1 MLQFLK
7 YVFATIVGIFL
18 FTILSFFLLI
28 GIGAAMSSSDTKTT
42 VASNSVLK
50 LDLNQVIRE
59 NAAEED
65 PFTKILSGGNSPGQI
80 SLPQIKEV
88 LANAKID
95 PNIKGI
101 YLKAEY
107 PMGGLATL
115 KEIREYLLD
124 FKKSKKF
131 IYSYGETMTEGAIYL
146 SSVADKSYLTPN
158 GGLDFNGL
166 SAEYPFMKGLFD
178 KIGVKPEIFR
188 VGEYKSA
195 VEPFFMTK
203 MSEANREQTQSFIS
217 DMANDFYGE
226 IAQSRQIPMAD
237 LNNILNNA
245 LIQEPADAVK
255 YKLITN
261 IGYWDEFESALHK
274 VLDQKDDK
282 KAERRPIEYIS
293 LNKYLKADKLVKEG
307 DNSNRIA
314 VIVGEGDIVSGE
326 GSGENIGSEKIVK
339 ELQKARKDS
348 KIKAIVLRINSGGG
362 SALASD
368 VMWREVELTKKVK
381 PVIASMGDYA
391 ASGGYF
397 MAMACDTIVAQP
409 TTLTGS
415 IGIFGVIFNVEKLMS
430 EKLGVT
436 FDGVVSHKYA
446 NSPSATR
453 TMNDAEKNMIQN
465 GVNKG
470 YENFTS
476 KAAKGRHMSIE
487 KLKSLAG
494 GRVWTGTQAKANG
507 LVDILGGID
516 AAIAVAAKKA
526 KLKEG
531 DYRVKYLPIKKSSF
545 ETIIEK
551 FSNDQEEAKLK
562 AYLGDFAPYA
572 KQLKNLQNLDK
583 IQARMPFDVVI
594 K

>member
-7 YVFATIVGIFL
+7 YVSATIVGIFL
-18 FTILSFFLLI
+18 FSILSFFILI
-28 GIGAAMSSSDTKTT
+28 GIGTAMSSSDTKTR
-42 VASNSVLK
+42 VSSNSVLK

-59 NAAEED
+59 NAADED
-65 PFTKILSGGNSPGQI
+65 PFTEILSGGNSPGQI
-80 SLPQIKEV
+80 SLPQIKEA

-115 KEIREYLLD
+115 KEVREYLLD

-146 SSVADKSYLTPN
+146 CSVADKSYITPN

-166 SAEYPFMKGLFD
+166 SAEYPFMKGLFQ
-178 KIGVKPEIFR
+178 KIGVKPEIFK
-188 VGEYKSA
+188 VGDYKSA
-195 VEPFFMTK
+195 VEPLILDK
-203 MSEANREQTQSFIS
+203 MSDYSREQTQSFIT
-217 DMANDFYGE
+217 DMANNFYGE
-226 IAQSRQIPMAD
+226 IAQARQISMAD
-237 LNNILNNA
+237 LNNILENA

-274 VLDQKDDK
+274 TLGVKDDK
-282 KAERRPIEYIS
+282 KIEYIG

-314 VIVGEGDIVSGE
+314 VIVGEGDIVSGD
-326 GSGENIGSEKIVK
+326 GNGDNIGSEKIVK

-415 IGIFGVIFNVEKLMS
+415 IGIFGVIFNVEKLMN

-494 GRVWTGTQAKANG
+494 GRVWTGSQGKANG

-516 AAIAVAAKKA
+516 VAIAVAAKKA

-531 DYRVKYLPIKKSSF
+531 DYRVKYFPIKKSSF
-545 ETIIEK
+545 ETIVEK
-551 FSNDQEEAKLK
+551 FGNDQEEAKIK

-583 IQARMPFDVVI
+583 IQARMPFDVLI

>member
-7 YVFATIVGIFL
+7 YVSATIVGIFL
-18 FTILSFFLLI
+18 FSILSFFILI
-28 GIGAAMSSSDTKTT
+28 GIGTAMSSSDTKTR
-42 VASNSVLK
+42 VSANSVLK

-59 NAAEED
+59 NAADED
-65 PFTKILSGGNSPGQI
+65 PFTEILSGGNSPGQI
-80 SLPQIKEV
+80 SLPQIKEA

-115 KEIREYLLD
+115 KEVREYLLD

-146 SSVADKSYLTPN
+146 CSVADKSYITPN

-166 SAEYPFMKGLFD
+166 SAEYPFMKGLFQ
-178 KIGVKPEIFR
+178 KIGVKPEIFK
-188 VGEYKSA
+188 VGDYKSA
-195 VEPFFMTK
+195 VEPLILDK
-203 MSEANREQTQSFIS
+203 MSDYSREQTQSFIT
-217 DMANDFYGE
+217 DMANNFYGE
-226 IAQSRQIPMAD
+226 IAQARQISMAD
-237 LNNILNNA
+237 LNNILENA

-274 VLDQKDDK
+274 TLGLKDDK
-282 KAERRPIEYIS
+282 KIEYIG

-314 VIVGEGDIVSGE
+314 VIVGEGDIVSGD
-326 GSGENIGSEKIVK
+326 GNGDNIGSEKIVK

-415 IGIFGVIFNVEKLMS
+415 IGIFGVIFNVEKLMN

-494 GRVWTGTQAKANG
+494 GRVWTGSQGKANG

-516 AAIAVAAKKA
+516 VAIAVAAKKA

-531 DYRVKYLPIKKSSF
+531 DYRVKYFPIKKSSF
-545 ETIIEK
+545 ETIVEK
-551 FSNDQEEAKLK
+551 FGNDQEEAKIK

-583 IQARMPFDVVI
+583 IQARMPFDVLI

>member
-18 FTILSFFLLI
+18 FTILSFFILI
-28 GIGAAMSSSDTKTT
+28 GIGAAMSSSDSKTN
-42 VASNSVLK
+42 VSSNSVLK

-59 NAAEED
+59 NAAEDD
-65 PFTKILSGGNSPGQI
+65 PFTEILSGGNSPGQI
-80 SLPQIKEV
+80 SLPQIKEA
-88 LANAKID
+88 LENAKID

-101 YLKAEY
+101 YLKAEN
-107 PMGGLATL
+107 PMAGIATL
-115 KEIREYLLD
+115 KEVRTYLLD

-131 IYSYGETMTEGAIYL
+131 IYSYGETMTEGSIYL
-146 SSVADKSYLTPN
+146 CSVADKSYLTPA

-166 SAEYPFMKGLFD
+166 SANYSFMKGLFE

-188 VGEYKSA
+188 VGDYKSA
-195 VEPFFMTK
+195 VEPFFLTK
-203 MSEANREQTQSFIS
+203 MSDANRLQTQSFIS
-217 DMANDFYGE
+217 DMANNFYGD
-226 IAQSRQIPMAD
+226 IAASRKIPMEE

-245 LIQEPADAVK
+245 LIQEPNDAVK

-261 IGYWDEFESALHK
+261 TGYWDEFETALRHALGYK
-274 VLDQKDDK
+274 EDK
-282 KAERRPIEYIS
+282 KIEYIS
-293 LNKYLKADKLVKEG
+293 INKYLKADKLVKEG
-307 DNSNRIA
+307 DNANRIA
-314 VIVGEGDIVSGE
+314 VIVGEGDIISGE
-326 GSGENIGSEKIVK
+326 GQDGSIGSETIVK

-391 ASGGYF
+391 ASGGYY

-415 IGIFGVIFNVEKLMS
+415 IGIFGVMFNVEKLMN

-436 FDGVVSHKYA
+436 FDGVNSHKYA
-446 NSPSATR
+446 NFPSATR
-453 TMNDAEKNMIQN
+453 TMTDAEKNMIQN

-470 YENFTS
+470 YENFTA
-476 KAAKGRHMSIE
+476 KAAKGRHMSVE
-487 KLKSLAG
+487 KLKSLAS
-494 GRVWTGTQAKANG
+494 GRVWTGSQAKQNG
-507 LVDILGGID
+507 LVDVLGGVDEAIKI
-516 AAIAVAAKKA
+516 AAQKA

-531 DYRVKYLPIKKSSF
+531 GYRVKYLPIKKSSV
-545 ETIIEK
+545 ETILEK
-551 FSNDQEEAKLK
+551 LGNDKEDAKLK

-572 KQLKNLQNLDK
+572 KQLKNLQGLDK
-583 IQARMPFDVVI
+583 IQARMPFELEI

>member
-7 YVFATIVGIFL
+7 YVSATIVGIFL
-18 FTILSFFLLI
+18 FSILSFFILI
-28 GIGAAMSSSDTKTT
+28 GIGTAMSSSDTKTR
-42 VASNSVLK
+42 VSSNSVLK

-59 NAAEED
+59 NAADED
-65 PFTKILSGGNSPGQI
+65 PFTEILSGGNSPGQI
-80 SLPQIKEV
+80 SLPQIKEA

-115 KEIREYLLD
+115 KEVREYLLD

-146 SSVADKSYLTPN
+146 CSVADKSYITPN

-166 SAEYPFMKGLFD
+166 SAEYPFMKGLFQ
-178 KIGVKPEIFR
+178 KIGVKPEIFK
-188 VGEYKSA
+188 VGDYKSA
-195 VEPFFMTK
+195 VEPLILDK
-203 MSEANREQTQSFIS
+203 MSDYSREQTQSFIT
-217 DMANDFYGE
+217 DMANNFYGE
-226 IAQSRQIPMAD
+226 IAQARQISMAD
-237 LNNILNNA
+237 LNNILENA

-274 VLDQKDDK
+274 TLGLKDDK
-282 KAERRPIEYIS
+282 KIEYIG

-314 VIVGEGDIVSGE
+314 VIVGEGDIVSGD
-326 GSGENIGSEKIVK
+326 GNGDNIGSEKIVK

-415 IGIFGVIFNVEKLMS
+415 IGIFGVIFNVEKLMN

-494 GRVWTGTQAKANG
+494 GRVWTGSQGKANG

-516 AAIAVAAKKA
+516 VAIAVAAKKA

-531 DYRVKYLPIKKSSF
+531 DYRVKYFPIKKSSF
-545 ETIIEK
+545 ETIVEK
-551 FSNDQEEAKLK
+551 FGNDQEEVKLK

-583 IQARMPFDVVI
+583 IQARMPFDVLI

>member
-18 FTILSFFLLI
+18 FSVLSFFILV
-28 GIGAAMSSSDTKTT
+28 GIGTAMSSTDTETT
-42 VASNSVLK
+42 VSSNSVLK

-59 NAAEED
+59 NAADED
-65 PFTKILSGGNSPGQI
+65 PITEILSGGNSPGQI
-80 SLPQIKEV
+80 SLPQIKEA

-115 KEIREYLLD
+115 KEVKGYLLD

-131 IYSYGETMTEGAIYL
+131 VYSYGETMTEGAIYL
-146 SSVADKSYLTPN
+146 CSVADKSYLTPQ

-166 SAEYPFMKGLFD
+166 SAEYPFMKGLFE

-195 VEPFFMTK
+195 VEPFFLTK
-203 MSEANREQTQSFIS
+203 MSEANREQTQSFIT
-217 DMANDFYGE
+217 DMANNFYGE
-226 IAQSRQIPMAD
+226 IAQARQIPMAD

-261 IGYWDEFESALHK
+261 VGYWDEFEKAINKALGN
-274 VLDQKDDK
+274 KDDK
-282 KAERRPIEYIS
+282 KIEYIG
-293 LNKYLKADKLVKEG
+293 LNKYLKAAKLVKEG
-307 DNSNRIA
+307 SNSNRIA

-326 GSGENIGSEKIVK
+326 GDGENIGSEKIVK
-339 ELQKARKDS
+339 ELQKARKDP

-391 ASGGYF
+391 ASGGYY

-415 IGIFGVIFNVEKLMS
+415 IGIFGVIFNVEKLMND
-430 EKLGVT
+430 KLGVT
-436 FDGVVSHKYA
+436 FDGVVSHKFA
-446 NSPSATR
+446 DSPSATR

-465 GVNKG
+465 SVNKG
-470 YENFTS
+470 YENFTA

-487 KLKSLAG
+487 KLKSIAS
-494 GRVWTGTQAKANG
+494 GRVWTGTQGKANG

-516 AAIAVAAKKA
+516 TAIEVAAKKA

-545 ETIIEK
+545 ETIMQK
-551 FSNDQEEAKLK
+551 FGSDQEEAKLK

-583 IQARMPFDVVI
+583 VQARMPFDVVI

>member
-18 FTILSFFLLI
+18 FTVLSFILLI
-28 GIGAAMSSSDTKTT
+28 GIGSMMSSTDTKTQ
-42 VASNSVLK
+42 VESNSVLK

-65 PFTKILSGGNSPGQI
+65 PFTEILSGGNSPGQV
-80 SLPQIKEV
+80 SLPQIKEA

-101 YLKAEY
+101 YLKAEN
-107 PMGGLATL
+107 PMGGMATL
-115 KEIREYLLD
+115 KEVREYLLD

-131 IYSYGETMTEGAIYL
+131 IYSYGETMTEGSIYL
-146 SSVADKSYLTPN
+146 CSVADKSYLTPA

-166 SAEYPFMKGLFD
+166 SANYSFMKGLFE

-188 VGEYKSA
+188 VGDYKSA
-195 VEPFFMTK
+195 VEPFFLTK
-203 MSEANREQTQSFIS
+203 MSDANREQTQSFIS
-217 DMANDFYGE
+217 DMANNFYGD
-226 IAQSRQIPMAD
+226 IAASRKISMEE

-245 LIQEPADAVK
+245 LIQEPTDAVK

-261 IGYWDEFESALHK
+261 TGYWDEFETALRHELGFSA
-274 VLDQKDDK
+274 DK
-282 KAERRPIEYIS
+282 KIEYIG
-293 LNKYLKADKLVKEG
+293 LNKYLKADKLVEEG
-307 DNSNRIA
+307 SNSNRIA
-314 VIVGEGDIVSGE
+314 VIVGEGDILSGE
-326 GSGENIGSEKIVK
+326 SQDGTIGSETIVK

-391 ASGGYF
+391 ASGGYY
-397 MAMACDTIVAQP
+397 MAMGCDTIVAQP

-415 IGIFGVIFNVEKLMS
+415 IGIFGVLFNVEKLMN

-436 FDGVVSHKYA
+436 FDGVNSHKYA
-446 NSPSATR
+446 NFPSATR
-453 TMNDAEKNMIQN
+453 TMTDAEKNMIQN
-465 GVNKG
+465 SVNKG
-470 YENFTS
+470 YESFTA
-476 KAAKGRHMSIE
+476 KAAKGRHMSVE
-487 KLKSLAG
+487 KLKTLAS
-494 GRVWTGTQAKANG
+494 GRVWTGSQAKANG
-507 LVDILGGID
+507 LVDVLGGID
-516 AAIAVAAKKA
+516 DAIRIAAKKA
-526 KLKEG
+526 KLKDG
-531 DYRVKYLPIKKSSF
+531 DYRVKYLPIQKSSF
-545 ETIIEK
+545 ESIVEK
-551 FSNDQEEAKLK
+551 FGNDQEDAKLK

-572 KQLKNLQNLDK
+572 KQLKNLQNMDK
-583 IQARMPFDVVI
+583 VQARMPFELEI

>member
-28 GIGAAMSSSDTKTT
+28 GIGAVMSSADTKTY

-50 LDLNQVIRE
+50 LDLNQIIRE
-59 NAAEED
+59 NATEED
-65 PFTKILSGGNSPGQI
+65 PFTEILSGGNSPGQI
-80 SLPQIKEV
+80 SLPQIKEA

-101 YLKAEY
+101 YLKAEF
-107 PMGGLATL
+107 PMGGMATL
-115 KEIREYLLD
+115 KEVREYLLD

-131 IYSYGETMTEGAIYL
+131 IYSYGETMTEGGIYL
-146 SSVADKSYLTPN
+146 CSVADKSYLTPQ

-178 KIGVKPEIFR
+178 KVGIKPEIFR
-188 VGEYKSA
+188 VGQYKSA
-195 VEPFFMTK
+195 VEPLFLNK
-203 MSEANREQTQSFIS
+203 MSDSNREQTQSFIN
-217 DMANDFYGE
+217 DIANNFYGE
-226 IAQSRQIPMAD
+226 IAQARQIPVAD

-261 IGYWDEFESALHK
+261 VGYWDEFEKTLQQALGTK
-274 VLDQKDDK
+274 EDK
-282 KAERRPIEYIS
+282 KISYIG

-307 DNSNRIA
+307 SSANRIA

-326 GSGENIGSEKIVK
+326 GNNENIGSEKIVK

-362 SALASD
+362 SAMASD

-391 ASGGYF
+391 ASGGYY

-415 IGIFGVIFNVEKLMS
+415 IGIFGVIFNDEKLMT

-436 FDGVVSHKYA
+436 FDGVVSHKFA

-465 GVNKG
+465 SVNKG
-470 YENFTS
+470 YENFTA

-487 KLKSLAG
+487 KLKSIAS
-494 GRVWTGTQAKANG
+494 GRVWTGTQGKANG
-507 LVDILGGID
+507 LVDVLGGID
-516 AAIAVAAKKA
+516 VAINIAAQKA

-545 ETIIEK
+545 EIIIEK
-551 FSNDQEEAKLK
+551 FGKDQEEAKLK

-572 KQLKNLQNLDK
+572 KQLKNLQNIDK
-583 IQARMPFDVVI
+583 IQARMAFDVVI

>member
-42 VASNSVLK
+42 VASNSILK
-50 LDLNQVIRE
+50 LDLNQVISE

-65 PFTKILSGGNSPGQI
+65 PFTEILSGGNSPGQI
-80 SLPQIKEV
+80 SLPQIKEA

-107 PMGGLATL
+107 PMGGMATL
-115 KEIREYLLD
+115 KEVREYLLD

-146 SSVADKSYLTPN
+146 ASVADKSYLTPQ

-166 SAEYPFMKGLFD
+166 SAEYPFMKGLFE

-188 VGEYKSA
+188 VGDYKSA
-195 VEPFFMTK
+195 VEPFFLTK
-203 MSEANREQTQSFIS
+203 MSEANREQTQSFIT
-217 DMANDFYGE
+217 DIANNFYGE
-226 IAQSRQIPMAD
+226 IAQARQIPIAD

-261 IGYWDEFESALHK
+261 VGYWDEFDTALHK
-274 VLDQKDDK
+274 AMDLKDDK
-282 KAERRPIEYIS
+282 KIEYVGI
-293 LNKYLKADKLVKEG
+293 NKYLKADKVLKEG
-307 DNSNRIA
+307 NNSNRIA

-326 GSGENIGSEKIVK
+326 GNGENIGSDKIVK

-397 MAMACDTIVAQP
+397 MAMGCDTIVAQP

-415 IGIFGVIFNVEKLMS
+415 IGIFGIIFNAEKLMN
-430 EKLGVT
+430 EKLGIT

-446 NSPSATR
+446 DSPSATR

-487 KLKSLAG
+487 KLKSLAS

-516 AAIAVAAKKA
+516 VAIEVAAKKA
-526 KLKEG
+526 KLKAG

-545 ETIIEK
+545 ETIMEK
-551 FSNDQEEAKLK
+551 FGNDQEDAKLK

>member
-18 FTILSFFLLI
+18 FTILSFFVLI
-28 GIGAAMSSSDTKTT
+28 GIGSLMSSSETKTE

-65 PFTKILSGGNSPGQI
+65 PFTEILSGGNSPGQV
-80 SLPQIKEV
+80 SLPQIKEA

-101 YLKAEY
+101 YLKAEN
-107 PMGGLATL
+107 PMAGMATL
-115 KEIREYLLD
+115 KEVREYLLD

-131 IYSYGETMTEGAIYL
+131 IYSYGETMTEGSIYL
-146 SSVADKSYLTPN
+146 CSVADKSYLTPA

-166 SAEYPFMKGLFD
+166 SANYSFMKGLFE

-188 VGEYKSA
+188 VGDYKSA
-195 VEPFFMTK
+195 VEPFFLTK
-203 MSEANREQTQSFIS
+203 MSDANREQTQSFIS
-217 DMANDFYGE
+217 DMANNFYGD
-226 IAQSRQIPMAD
+226 IAASRKIPMEE

-245 LIQEPADAVK
+245 LIQEPTDAVK

-261 IGYWDEFESALHK
+261 TGYWDEFETALRHELGFSA
-274 VLDQKDDK
+274 DK
-282 KAERRPIEYIS
+282 KIEYIG
-293 LNKYLKADKLVKEG
+293 LNKYLKADKLVEEG
-307 DNSNRIA
+307 SNSNRIA
-314 VIVGEGDIVSGE
+314 VIVGEGDILSGE
-326 GSGENIGSEKIVK
+326 SQDGTIGSETIVK

-391 ASGGYF
+391 ASGGYY
-397 MAMACDTIVAQP
+397 MAMGCDTIVAQP

-415 IGIFGVIFNVEKLMS
+415 IGIFGVLFNVEKLMN

-436 FDGVVSHKYA
+436 FDGVNSHKYA
-446 NSPSATR
+446 NFPSATR
-453 TMNDAEKNMIQN
+453 TMTDAEKNMIQN
-465 GVNKG
+465 SVNKG
-470 YENFTS
+470 YESFTA
-476 KAAKGRHMSIE
+476 KAAKGRHMSVE
-487 KLKSLAG
+487 KLKTLAS
-494 GRVWTGTQAKANG
+494 GRVWTGSQAKANG
-507 LVDILGGID
+507 LVDVLGGID
-516 AAIAVAAKKA
+516 DAIRIAAKKA
-526 KLKEG
+526 KLKDG
-531 DYRVKYLPIKKSSF
+531 DYRVKYLPIQKSSF
-545 ETIIEK
+545 ESIVEK
-551 FSNDQEEAKLK
+551 FGNDQEDAKLK

-572 KQLKNLQNLDK
+572 KQLKNLQSMDK
-583 IQARMPFDVVI
+583 VQARMPFELEI

>member
-18 FTILSFFLLI
+18 FTVLSFFLLL
-28 GIGAAMSSSDTKTT
+28 GIGSLMSSSDTKTE
-42 VASNSVLK
+42 VAANSVLK

-59 NAAEED
+59 NAPEED
-65 PFTKILSGGNSPGQI
+65 PLNDILSGGNSPGQV
-80 SLPQIKEV
+80 SLPQIKEA

-101 YLKAEY
+101 YLKAEN
-107 PMGGLATL
+107 PMAGFATL
-115 KEIREYLLD
+115 KEVREYLLD
-124 FKKSKKF
+124 FKKSNKF
-131 IYSYGETMTEGAIYL
+131 IYSYAETMTEGGIYL
-146 SSVADKSYLTPN
+146 ASVADKSYITPA
-158 GGLDFNGL
+158 GGVDFNGL
-166 SAEYPFMKGLFD
+166 SANYTFMKGLFE

-195 VEPFFMTK
+195 VEPFFLTK
-203 MSEANREQTQSFIS
+203 MSDANREQTQSFIS
-217 DMANDFYGE
+217 DIANNFYGD
-226 IAQSRQIPMAD
+226 IASARK
-237 LNNILNNA
+237 LSLEEVNTILNKA
-245 LIQEPADAVK
+245 LIQEPSDAVK
-255 YKLITN
+255 YKILTN
-261 IGYWDEFESALHK
+261 TGYWDEFETALRHELGSEK
-274 VLDQKDDK
+274 DK
-282 KAERRPIEYIS
+282 KIEYIT

-307 DNSNRIA
+307 SNSNRIA
-314 VIVGEGDIVSGE
+314 VIVGEGDILSGE
-326 GSGENIGSEKIVK
+326 SQDGTIGSETIVK

-391 ASGGYF
+391 ASGGYY
-397 MAMACDTIVAQP
+397 MAMGCDTIVAQP

-415 IGIFGVIFNVEKLMS
+415 IGIFGVMFNVEKLMN

-436 FDGVVSHKYA
+436 FDGVKSHEYA
-446 NSPSATR
+446 NFPSATR
-453 TMNDAEKNMIQN
+453 TMTDAEKNMIQN

-470 YENFTS
+470 YESFTS
-476 KAAKGRHMSIE
+476 KAAKGRHMSVE
-487 KLKSLAG
+487 KLKSLAS
-494 GRVWTGTQAKANG
+494 GRVWTGSQGKANG

-516 AAIAVAAKKA
+516 VAIKVAAQKA

-531 DYRVKYLPIKKSSF
+531 DYRVKYLPIQKSSI
-545 ETIIEK
+545 ETLIEK
-551 FSNDQEEAKLK
+551 FGNDQEDAKLK

-572 KQLKNLQNLDK
+572 KQLKNLQSMDK
-583 IQARMPFDVVI
+583 IQARMPFELEI

>member
-18 FTILSFFLLI
+18 FTILSFIILI
-28 GIGAAMSSSDTKTT
+28 GIGSLMSSSDTKTQ
-42 VASNSVLK
+42 VESNSVLK

-65 PFTKILSGGNSPGQI
+65 PFTEILSGGNSPGQV
-80 SLPQIKEV
+80 SLPQIKEA

-101 YLKAEY
+101 YLKAEN
-107 PMGGLATL
+107 PMAGMATL
-115 KEIREYLLD
+115 KEVREYLLD

-131 IYSYGETMTEGAIYL
+131 IYSYGETMTEGSIYL
-146 SSVADKSYLTPN
+146 CSVADKSYLNPA

-166 SAEYPFMKGLFD
+166 SANYSFMKGLFE

-188 VGEYKSA
+188 VGDYKSA
-195 VEPFFMTK
+195 VEPFFLTK
-203 MSEANREQTQSFIS
+203 MSDANREQTQSFIS
-217 DMANDFYGE
+217 DIANNFYGD
-226 IAQSRQIPMAD
+226 IAASRKIPMEE

-245 LIQEPADAVK
+245 LIQEPTDAVK
-255 YKLITN
+255 YKIITN
-261 IGYWDEFESALHK
+261 TGYWDEFETALRHELGYK
-274 VLDQKDDK
+274 EDK
-282 KAERRPIEYIS
+282 KIEYIG

-314 VIVGEGDIVSGE
+314 VIVGEGDILSGE
-326 GSGENIGSEKIVK
+326 SQDGTIGSETIVK

-391 ASGGYF
+391 ASGGYY

-415 IGIFGVIFNVEKLMS
+415 IGIFGVLFNVEKLMN

-436 FDGVVSHKYA
+436 FDGVNSHKYA
-446 NSPSATR
+446 NFPSATR
-453 TMNDAEKNMIQN
+453 TMTDAEKNMIQN

-470 YENFTS
+470 YESFTS
-476 KAAKGRHMSIE
+476 KAAKGRHMSVE
-487 KLKSLAG
+487 KLKTLAS
-494 GRVWTGTQAKANG
+494 GRVWTGSQAKANG
-507 LVDILGGID
+507 LVDVIGGVDD
-516 AAIAVAAKKA
+516 AIRIAAKKA
-526 KLKEG
+526 KLKDG
-531 DYRVKYLPIKKSSF
+531 DYRVKYLPIQKSSF
-545 ETIIEK
+545 DSIIEK
-551 FSNDQEEAKLK
+551 LGNDQEDAKLK

-572 KQLKNLQNLDK
+572 KQLKNLQSMDK
-583 IQARMPFDVVI
+583 IQARMPFELEI

>member
-1 MLQFLK
+1 
-7 YVFATIVGIFL
+7 
-18 FTILSFFLLI
+18 
-28 GIGAAMSSSDTKTT
+28 
-42 VASNSVLK
+42 
-50 LDLNQVIRE
+50 
-59 NAAEED
+59 
-65 PFTKILSGGNSPGQI
+65 
-80 SLPQIKEV
+80 
-88 LANAKID
+88 
-95 PNIKGI
+95 
-101 YLKAEY
+101 
-107 PMGGLATL
+107 
-115 KEIREYLLD
+115 
-124 FKKSKKF
+124 
-131 IYSYGETMTEGAIYL
+131 
-146 SSVADKSYLTPN
+146 
-158 GGLDFNGL
+158 
-166 SAEYPFMKGLFD
+166 
-178 KIGVKPEIFR
+178 
-188 VGEYKSA
+188 
-195 VEPFFMTK
+195 
-203 MSEANREQTQSFIS
+203 
-217 DMANDFYGE
+217 
-226 IAQSRQIPMAD
+226 MAD
-237 LNNILNNA
+237 MDNILNNA

-261 IGYWDEFESALHK
+261 VGYWDEFDTALHK
-274 VLDQKDDK
+274 AVDLKDDK
-282 KAERRPIEYIS
+282 KIEYVG
-293 LNKYLKADKLVKEG
+293 LNKYLKADKVVKEG
-307 DNSNRIA
+307 SNSNRIA

-326 GSGENIGSEKIVK
+326 GNGENIGSEKIVK

-397 MAMACDTIVAQP
+397 MAMGCDTIVAQP

-415 IGIFGVIFNVEKLMS
+415 IGIFGVIFNAEKLMN

-465 GVNKG
+465 SVNKG

-476 KAAKGRHMSIE
+476 KAAQGRHMSIE

-516 AAIAVAAKKA
+516 DAIAVAAKKA

-545 ETIIEK
+545 ETIMEK
-551 FSNDQEEAKLK
+551 FGNDQEEAKLK

>member
-7 YVFATIVGIFL
+7 YVSATIVGIFL
-18 FTILSFFLLI
+18 FSILSFFILI
-28 GIGAAMSSSDTKTT
+28 GIGTAMSSSDTKTR
-42 VASNSVLK
+42 VSSNSVLK

-59 NAAEED
+59 NAADED
-65 PFTKILSGGNSPGQI
+65 PFTEILSGGNSPGQI
-80 SLPQIKEV
+80 SLPQIKEA

-115 KEIREYLLD
+115 KEVREYLLD

-146 SSVADKSYLTPN
+146 CSVADKSYITPN

-166 SAEYPFMKGLFD
+166 SAEYPFMKGLFQ
-178 KIGVKPEIFR
+178 KIGVKPEIFK
-188 VGEYKSA
+188 VGDYKSA
-195 VEPFFMTK
+195 VEPLILDK
-203 MSEANREQTQSFIS
+203 MSDYSREQTQSFIT
-217 DMANDFYGE
+217 DMANNFYGE
-226 IAQSRQIPMAD
+226 IAQARQISMAD
-237 LNNILNNA
+237 LNNILENA

-274 VLDQKDDK
+274 TLGLKDDK
-282 KAERRPIEYIS
+282 KIEYIG

-314 VIVGEGDIVSGE
+314 VIVGEGDIVSGD
-326 GSGENIGSEKIVK
+326 GNGDNIGSEKIVK

-415 IGIFGVIFNVEKLMS
+415 IGIFGVIFNVEKLMN

-494 GRVWTGTQAKANG
+494 GRVWTGSQGKANG

-516 AAIAVAAKKA
+516 VAIAVAAKKA

-531 DYRVKYLPIKKSSF
+531 DYRVKYFPIKKSSF
-545 ETIIEK
+545 ETIVEK
-551 FSNDQEEAKLK
+551 FGNDQEEAKIK

-583 IQARMPFDVVI
+583 IQARMPFDVLI

>member
-18 FTILSFFLLI
+18 FTILSFFILI
-28 GIGAAMSSSDTKTT
+28 GIGSLMSSSDTKTT

-59 NAAEED
+59 NAPEED
-65 PFTKILSGGNSPGQI
+65 PFTELLSGGNSPGQI
-80 SLPQIKEV
+80 SLTQIKEA

-101 YLKAEY
+101 YLKAEN
-107 PMGGLATL
+107 PMAGIATL
-115 KEIREYLLD
+115 KEVREYLLD

-131 IYSYGETMTEGAIYL
+131 IYSYGETMTEGSIYL
-146 SSVADKSYLTPN
+146 CSVADKSYLTPS

-166 SAEYPFMKGLFD
+166 SANYSFMKGLFD

-188 VGEYKSA
+188 VGDYKSA
-195 VEPFFMTK
+195 VEPFFLTK
-203 MSEANREQTQSFIS
+203 MSDANRLQTQSFIS
-217 DMANDFYGE
+217 DMANHFYGD
-226 IAQSRQIPMAD
+226 IAASRKIPMAE

-245 LIQEPADAVK
+245 LIQEPNDAVK
-255 YKLITN
+255 YNLITN
-261 IGYWDEFESALHK
+261 TGYWDEFETALRHA
-274 VLDQKDDK
+274 LGFNADK
-282 KAERRPIEYIS
+282 KIEYIG

-307 DNSNRIA
+307 ESSQRIA
-314 VIVGEGDIVSGE
+314 VIVGEGDIISGE
-326 GSGENIGSEKIVK
+326 GQDGSIGSETIVK

-381 PVIASMGDYA
+381 PIIASMGDYA
-391 ASGGYF
+391 ASGGYY

-415 IGIFGVIFNVEKLMS
+415 IGIFGVMFNVEKLMN

-436 FDGVVSHKYA
+436 FDGVNSHKYA
-446 NSPSATR
+446 NFPSATR
-453 TMNDAEKNMIQN
+453 TMTDAEKNMIQN

-470 YENFTS
+470 YENFTT
-476 KAAKGRHMSIE
+476 KAAKGRHMSVE
-487 KLKSLAG
+487 KLKSLAS
-494 GRVWTGTQAKANG
+494 GRVWTGSQAKENG
-507 LVDILGGID
+507 LVDVLGSID
-516 AAIAVAAKKA
+516 DAIKIAAQKA

-531 DYRVKYLPIKKSSF
+531 TYRVKYLPIKKSSF

-551 FSNDQEEAKLK
+551 FGNDKEDAQLK

-583 IQARMPFDVVI
+583 IQARMPFELEI

>member
-18 FTILSFFLLI
+18 FTILSFLILI

-42 VASNSVLK
+42 VESGSVLK

-59 NAAEED
+59 NTAEND
-65 PFTKILSGGNSPGQI
+65 PFTEILSGGNSPGQI
-80 SLPQIKEV
+80 SLPQIKEA
-88 LANAKID
+88 LENAKID

-101 YLKAEY
+101 YLKAEN
-107 PMGGLATL
+107 PMAGIATL
-115 KEIREYLLD
+115 KEVRTYLLD
-124 FKKSKKF
+124 FKQSKKF
-131 IYSYGETMTEGAIYL
+131 IYSYAETMTEGGVYL
-146 SSVADKSYLTPN
+146 CAVADKSYLMPA
-158 GGLDFNGL
+158 GGMDFNGL
-166 SAEYPFMKGLFD
+166 SANYSFMKGLFE

-188 VGEYKSA
+188 VGDYKSA
-195 VEPFFMTK
+195 VEPFFLTK
-203 MSEANREQTQSFIS
+203 MSDANRLQTQSFITG
-217 DMANDFYGE
+217 MADSFYGD
-226 IAQSRQIPMAD
+226 IAESRKIPIAE
-237 LNNILNNA
+237 LNNILNEA

-261 IGYWDEFESALHK
+261 TGYWDEFETALRHA
-274 VLDQKDDK
+274 LGSKDDK
-282 KAERRPIEYIS
+282 KIAYVS
-293 LNKYLKADKLVKEG
+293 LGKYLKADKLVKEG
-307 DNSNRIA
+307 NNSNRIA
-314 VIVGEGDIVSGE
+314 VIVGEGDILSGE
-326 GSGENIGSEKIVK
+326 SQDGTIGSETIVK

-368 VMWREVELTKKVK
+368 VMWREVELTRKVK

-391 ASGGYF
+391 ASGGYY

-415 IGIFGVIFNVEKLMS
+415 IGIFGVMFNVEKLMN

-436 FDGVVSHKYA
+436 FDGVNSHKYA
-446 NSPSATR
+446 NFPSATR
-453 TMNDAEKNMIQN
+453 TMTDAEKNMIQN

-470 YENFTS
+470 YENFTA

-487 KLKSLAG
+487 KLKSIAS
-494 GRVWTGTQAKANG
+494 GRVWTGTQGKENG
-507 LVDILGGID
+507 LVDVLGGID
-516 AAIAVAAKKA
+516 EAISIAAQKA

-531 DYRVKYLPIKKSSF
+531 DYRVKYLPIKKSSLD
-545 ETIIEK
+545 TILEK
-551 FSNDQEEAKLK
+551 LGNDKEDAKLK

-572 KQLKNLQNLDK
+572 KQLKNLQGLDK
-583 IQARMPFDVVI
+583 IQARMPFELEI

>member
-18 FTILSFFLLI
+18 FTILSFFVLI
-28 GIGAAMSSSDTKTT
+28 GIGSLMSSSETKTE

-59 NAAEED
+59 NAVEED
-65 PFTKILSGGNSPGQI
+65 PFTEILSGGNSPGQV
-80 SLPQIKEV
+80 SLLQIKEA

-101 YLKAEY
+101 YLKAEN
-107 PMGGLATL
+107 PMAGMATL
-115 KEIREYLLD
+115 KEVREYLLD

-131 IYSYGETMTEGAIYL
+131 IYSYAETMTEGSIYL
-146 SSVADKSYLTPN
+146 CSVADKSYLTPA

-166 SAEYPFMKGLFD
+166 SANYSFMKGLFE

-195 VEPFFMTK
+195 VEPFFLTK
-203 MSEANREQTQSFIS
+203 MSDANREQTQSFIS
-217 DMANDFYGE
+217 DIANSFYGD
-226 IAQSRQIPMAD
+226 IAASRKIPMEE

-261 IGYWDEFESALHK
+261 TGYWDEFETALRHELGFSA
-274 VLDQKDDK
+274 DK
-282 KAERRPIEYIS
+282 KIEYIG
-293 LNKYLKADKLVKEG
+293 LNKYLKADKLVEEG
-307 DNSNRIA
+307 SNSNRIA
-314 VIVGEGDIVSGE
+314 VIVGEGDILSGE
-326 GSGENIGSEKIVK
+326 SQDGTIGSETIVK

-391 ASGGYF
+391 ASGGYY

-415 IGIFGVIFNVEKLMS
+415 IGIFGVMFNVEKLMN

-436 FDGVVSHKYA
+436 FDGVNSHKYA
-446 NSPSATR
+446 NFPSATR
-453 TMNDAEKNMIQN
+453 TMTDAEKNMIQN

-470 YENFTS
+470 YESFTS

-487 KLKSLAG
+487 KLKSIAS

-507 LVDILGGID
+507 LVDVLGGID
-516 AAIAVAAKKA
+516 DAISIAANKA
-526 KLKEG
+526 KLKDG

-545 ETIIEK
+545 ESIIEK
-551 FSNDQEEAKLK
+551 FGNDQEEAKLK

-572 KQLKNLQNLDK
+572 KQLKNLQSMDK
-583 IQARMPFDVVI
+583 VQARMPFELEI

>member
-1 MLQFLK
+1 
-7 YVFATIVGIFL
+7 
-18 FTILSFFLLI
+18 
-28 GIGAAMSSSDTKTT
+28 MSSSDTKTT

-59 NAAEED
+59 NAPEED
-65 PFTKILSGGNSPGQI
+65 PFTELLSGGNSPGQI
-80 SLPQIKEV
+80 SLTQIKEA

-101 YLKAEY
+101 YLKAEN
-107 PMGGLATL
+107 PMAGIATL
-115 KEIREYLLD
+115 KEVREYLLD

-131 IYSYGETMTEGAIYL
+131 IYSYGETMTEGSIYL
-146 SSVADKSYLTPN
+146 CSVADKSYLTPS

-166 SAEYPFMKGLFD
+166 SANYSFMKGLFD

-188 VGEYKSA
+188 VGDYKSA
-195 VEPFFMTK
+195 VEPFFLTK
-203 MSEANREQTQSFIS
+203 MSDANRLQTQSFIS
-217 DMANDFYGE
+217 DMANHFYGD
-226 IAQSRQIPMAD
+226 IAASRKIPMAE

-245 LIQEPADAVK
+245 LIQEPNDAVK
-255 YKLITN
+255 YNLITN
-261 IGYWDEFESALHK
+261 TGYWDEFETALRHA
-274 VLDQKDDK
+274 LGFNADK
-282 KAERRPIEYIS
+282 KIEYIG

-307 DNSNRIA
+307 ESSQRIA
-314 VIVGEGDIVSGE
+314 VIVGEGDIISGE
-326 GSGENIGSEKIVK
+326 GQDGSIGSETIVK

-381 PVIASMGDYA
+381 PIIASMGDYA
-391 ASGGYF
+391 ASGGYY

-415 IGIFGVIFNVEKLMS
+415 IGIFGVMFNVEKLMN

-436 FDGVVSHKYA
+436 FDGVNSHKYA
-446 NSPSATR
+446 NFPSATR
-453 TMNDAEKNMIQN
+453 TMTDAEKNMIQN

-470 YENFTS
+470 YENFTT
-476 KAAKGRHMSIE
+476 KAAKGRHMSVE
-487 KLKSLAG
+487 KLKSLAS
-494 GRVWTGTQAKANG
+494 GRVWTGSQAKENG
-507 LVDILGGID
+507 LVDVLGSID
-516 AAIAVAAKKA
+516 DAIKIAAQKA

-531 DYRVKYLPIKKSSF
+531 TYRVKYLPIKKSSF

-551 FSNDQEEAKLK
+551 FGNDKEDAKLK
-562 AYLGDFAPYA
+562 AYLGDFGPYA

-583 IQARMPFDVVI
+583 IQARMPFELEI

>member
-18 FTILSFFLLI
+18 FTILSFLLLI
-28 GIGAAMSSSDTKTT
+28 GIGAAMSSSDTKTY
-42 VASNSVLK
+42 VASNSILK
-50 LDLNQVIRE
+50 LDLNQIIRE
-59 NAAEED
+59 NAVEDD
-65 PFTKILSGGNSPGQI
+65 PFTEILSGGNSPGQI
-80 SLPQIKEV
+80 SLSQIKEA

-115 KEIREYLLD
+115 KEVRGYLLD

-146 SSVADKSYLTPN
+146 CSVADKSYITPN
-158 GGLDFNGL
+158 GGVDFNGL
-166 SAEYPFMKGLFD
+166 SAEYPFMKGLFE
-178 KIGVKPEIFR
+178 KVGIKPEIFR

-195 VEPFFMTK
+195 VEPLFLTK
-203 MSEANREQTQSFIS
+203 MSESNREQTQSFIS
-217 DMANDFYGE
+217 DMANNFYGE
-226 IAQSRQIPMAD
+226 IAQARQITMTD
-237 LNNILNNA
+237 MNNILNNA
-245 LIQEPADAVK
+245 LVQEPADAVK

-261 IGYWDEFESALHK
+261 VGYWDEFDTALHK
-274 VLDQKDDK
+274 VLGEKEDK
-282 KAERRPIEYIS
+282 KLQYIG

-307 DNSNRIA
+307 SSSNRIA

-326 GSGENIGSEKIVK
+326 GNGENIGSEKIVK

-368 VMWREVELTKKVK
+368 VMWREIELTKKVK

-397 MAMACDTIVAQP
+397 MAMGCDVIVAHP

-415 IGIFGVIFNVEKLMS
+415 IGIFGIIFNVEKLMS
-430 EKLGVT
+430 DKLGVT

-453 TMNDAEKNMIQN
+453 TMTDAEKNMIQN
-465 GVNKG
+465 SVNKG

-476 KAAKGRHMSIE
+476 KAAQGRHMSIE
-487 KLKSLAG
+487 KLKSLAS
-494 GRVWTGTQAKANG
+494 GRVWTGSQAKENG
-507 LVDILGGID
+507 LVDVLGGID
-516 AAIAVAAKKA
+516 EAIAIAAKKA

-531 DYRVKYLPIKKSSF
+531 DYRVKYLPIKKSNFQS
-545 ETIIEK
+545 IVEK
-551 FSNDQEEAKLK
+551 FGNDQEEERLK

-583 IQARMPFDVVI
+583 VQARMPFDVVI

>member
-7 YVFATIVGIFL
+7 YVLATIVGIFL
-18 FTILSFFLLI
+18 FTILGFFLLI
-28 GIGAAMSSSDTKTT
+28 GIGAAMSSSDTKTY

-50 LDLNQVIRE
+50 LDLNQIIRE

-65 PFTKILSGGNSPGQI
+65 PFTEILSGGNNPGQI
-80 SLPQIKEV
+80 SLPQIKEA

-115 KEIREYLLD
+115 KEVREYLLD

-131 IYSYGETMTEGAIYL
+131 IYSYGETMTEGGVYL
-146 SSVADKSYLTPN
+146 CSVADKSYLTPN

-166 SAEYPFMKGLFD
+166 SAEYPFMKGLFE
-178 KIGVKPEIFR
+178 KIGVKPEIFK
-188 VGEYKSA
+188 VGDYKSA
-195 VEPFFMTK
+195 VEPLILDK
-203 MSEANREQTQSFIS
+203 MSAFSREQTQSFVS
-217 DMANDFYGE
+217 DMANNFYGE
-226 IAQSRQIPMAD
+226 IAQSRQIPMAE
-237 LNNILNNA
+237 LNDILNNA
-245 LIQEPADAVK
+245 LIQEPADAAK

-261 IGYWDEFESALHK
+261 VGYWDEFESVLHK
-274 VLDQKDDK
+274 TLGDKEDK
-282 KAERRPIEYIS
+282 KIEYIGI
-293 LNKYLKADKLVKEG
+293 NKYLKADKLVKEG
-307 DNSNRIA
+307 NNSNRIA
-314 VIVGEGDIVSGE
+314 VIVGEGDIVSGN
-326 GSGENIGSEKIVK
+326 GDGENIGSDKIVK

-397 MAMACDTIVAQP
+397 MAMGCDTIVAQP

-415 IGIFGVIFNVEKLMS
+415 IGIFGVIFNVERLMS
-430 EKLGVT
+430 DKLGVT

-487 KLKSLAG
+487 KLKSIAS

-507 LVDILGGID
+507 LVDVLGGID
-516 AAIAVAAKKA
+516 VAISIAAKKA

-545 ETIIEK
+545 ETIMEK
-551 FSNDQEEAKLK
+551 FGNDQEDAKLK

-583 IQARMPFDVVI
+583 IQARMPFEVVI

>member
-7 YVFATIVGIFL
+7 YVLATIVGIFL
-18 FTILSFFLLI
+18 FSILSFFLLI

-42 VASNSVLK
+42 VESNSVLK

-65 PFTKILSGGNSPGQI
+65 PFTELLSGGNTPGQI
-80 SLPQIKEV
+80 SLPQIKEA

-115 KEIREYLLD
+115 KEVREYLLD

-131 IYSYGETMTEGAIYL
+131 IYSYGETMTEGAVYL
-146 SSVADKSYLTPN
+146 CSVADKSYLTPN

-188 VGEYKSA
+188 VGTYKSA
-195 VEPFFMTK
+195 VEPFFLTK
-203 MSEANREQTQSFIS
+203 MSDANREQTQSFIS
-217 DMANDFYGE
+217 DMANNFYGE
-226 IAQSRQIPMAD
+226 IAQARQIPIAE
-237 LNNILNNA
+237 LNNILDNA
-245 LIQEPADAVK
+245 LVQEPADAVK

-261 IGYWDEFESALHK
+261 AGYWDEFENAL
-274 VLDQKDDK
+274 K
-282 KAERRPIEYIS
+282 KALGEKDNKKIEYIG

-307 DNSNRIA
+307 SNSNRIA
-314 VIVGEGDIVSGE
+314 IIVGEGDIVSGE
-326 GSGENIGSEKIVK
+326 GDGESIGSDKIVK

-391 ASGGYF
+391 ASGGYY

-415 IGIFGVIFNVEKLMS
+415 IGIFGVIFNAEKLMN
-430 EKLGVT
+430 EKLGIT
-436 FDGVVSHKYA
+436 FDAVNSHKFA

-453 TMNDAEKNMIQN
+453 TMTEAEKNMIQN
-465 GVNKG
+465 SVNRG
-470 YENFTS
+470 YENFTA

-487 KLKSLAG
+487 KLKSIAS
-494 GRVWTGTQAKANG
+494 GRVWTGTQGKVNG
-507 LVDILGGID
+507 LVDVLGGID
-516 AAIAVAAKKA
+516 VAINIAAKKA

-545 ETIIEK
+545 ETIMEK
-551 FSNDQEEAKLK
+551 IGNNQEESRLK
-562 AYLGDFAPYA
+562 AYLGDYAPLA

-594 K
+594 KQ

>member
-42 VASNSVLK
+42 VASGSVLK

-59 NAAEED
+59 NTAEND
-65 PFTKILSGGNSPGQI
+65 PFTEILSGGNSPGQI
-80 SLPQIKEV
+80 SLPQIKEA
-88 LANAKID
+88 LENAKID

-101 YLKAEY
+101 YLKAEN
-107 PMGGLATL
+107 PMAGIATL
-115 KEIREYLLD
+115 KEVRTYLLD
-124 FKKSKKF
+124 FKQSKKF
-131 IYSYGETMTEGAIYL
+131 IYSYAETMTEGGVYL
-146 SSVADKSYLTPN
+146 CAVADKSYLMPA
-158 GGLDFNGL
+158 GGMDFNGL
-166 SAEYPFMKGLFD
+166 SANYSFMKGLFE

-188 VGEYKSA
+188 VGDYKSA
-195 VEPFFMTK
+195 VEPFFLTK
-203 MSEANREQTQSFIS
+203 MSDANRLQTQSFITG
-217 DMANDFYGE
+217 MADSFYGD
-226 IAQSRQIPMAD
+226 IAESRKIPMTE
-237 LNNILNNA
+237 LNNILNEA

-261 IGYWDEFESALHK
+261 TGYWDEFETALRHA
-274 VLDQKDDK
+274 LGNKDDK
-282 KAERRPIEYIS
+282 KIEYVS
-293 LNKYLKADKLVKEG
+293 LGKYLKAEKLVKEG
-307 DNSNRIA
+307 NNSNRIA
-314 VIVGEGDIVSGE
+314 VIVGEGDILSGE
-326 GSGENIGSEKIVK
+326 SQDGTIGSETIVK

-368 VMWREVELTKKVK
+368 VMWREVELTRKVK

-391 ASGGYF
+391 ASGGYY

-415 IGIFGVIFNVEKLMS
+415 IGIFGVMFNVEKLMN

-436 FDGVVSHKYA
+436 FDGVNSHKYA
-446 NSPSATR
+446 NFPSATR
-453 TMNDAEKNMIQN
+453 TMTDAEKNMIQN

-470 YENFTS
+470 YENFTA

-487 KLKSLAG
+487 KLKSIAS
-494 GRVWTGTQAKANG
+494 GRVWTGTQGKENG
-507 LVDILGGID
+507 LVDVLGGID
-516 AAIAVAAKKA
+516 DAINIAAKKA

-545 ETIIEK
+545 ETILEK
-551 FSNDQEEAKLK
+551 LGNDKEDAKLK

-572 KQLKNLQNLDK
+572 KQLKNLQGLDK
-583 IQARMPFDVVI
+583 IQARMPFELEI

>member
-18 FTILSFFLLI
+18 FTVLSFFLLL
-28 GIGAAMSSSDTKTT
+28 GIGSLMSSSDTKTE
-42 VASNSVLK
+42 VAANSVLK

-59 NAAEED
+59 NAPEED
-65 PFTKILSGGNSPGQI
+65 PLNDILSGGNSPGQV
-80 SLPQIKEV
+80 SLPQIKEA

-101 YLKAEY
+101 YLKAEN
-107 PMGGLATL
+107 PMAGFATL
-115 KEIREYLLD
+115 KEVREYLLD
-124 FKKSKKF
+124 FKKSNKF
-131 IYSYGETMTEGAIYL
+131 IYSYAETMTEGGIYL
-146 SSVADKSYLTPN
+146 ASVADKSYITPA
-158 GGLDFNGL
+158 GGVDFNGL
-166 SAEYPFMKGLFD
+166 SANYTFMKGLFE
-178 KIGVKPEIFR
+178 KIGIKPEIFR

-195 VEPFFMTK
+195 VEPFFLTK
-203 MSEANREQTQSFIS
+203 MSDANREQTQSFIS
-217 DMANDFYGE
+217 DIANNFYGD
-226 IAQSRQIPMAD
+226 IASARK
-237 LNNILNNA
+237 LSLEEVNTILNKA
-245 LIQEPADAVK
+245 LIQEPSDAVK
-255 YKLITN
+255 YKILTN
-261 IGYWDEFESALHK
+261 TGYWDEFETALRHELGSEK
-274 VLDQKDDK
+274 DK
-282 KAERRPIEYIS
+282 KIEYIT

-307 DNSNRIA
+307 SNSNRIA
-314 VIVGEGDIVSGE
+314 VIVGEGDILSGE
-326 GSGENIGSEKIVK
+326 SQDGTIGSETIVK

-391 ASGGYF
+391 ASGGYY
-397 MAMACDTIVAQP
+397 MAMGCDTIVAQP

-415 IGIFGVIFNVEKLMS
+415 IGIFGVMFNVEKLMN

-436 FDGVVSHKYA
+436 FDGVKSHEYA
-446 NSPSATR
+446 NFPSATR
-453 TMNDAEKNMIQN
+453 TMTDAEKNMIQN

-470 YENFTS
+470 YESFTS
-476 KAAKGRHMSIE
+476 KAAKGRHMSVE
-487 KLKSLAG
+487 KLKSLAS
-494 GRVWTGTQAKANG
+494 GRVWTGSQGQANG

-516 AAIAVAAKKA
+516 VAIKVAAQKA

-531 DYRVKYLPIKKSSF
+531 DYRVKYLPIQKSSI
-545 ETIIEK
+545 ETLIEK
-551 FSNDQEEAKLK
+551 FGNDQEDAKLK

-572 KQLKNLQNLDK
+572 KQLKNLQSMDK
-583 IQARMPFDVVI
+583 IQARMPFELEI

>member
-18 FTILSFFLLI
+18 FTILSFFVLI
-28 GIGAAMSSSDTKTT
+28 GIGSLMSSSETKTE

-65 PFTKILSGGNSPGQI
+65 PFTEILSGGNSPGQV
-80 SLPQIKEV
+80 SLPQIKEA

-101 YLKAEY
+101 YLKAEN
-107 PMGGLATL
+107 PMAGMATL
-115 KEIREYLLD
+115 KEVREYLLD

-131 IYSYGETMTEGAIYL
+131 IYSYGETMTEGSIYL
-146 SSVADKSYLTPN
+146 CSVADKSYLTPA

-166 SAEYPFMKGLFD
+166 SANYSFMKGLFE

-195 VEPFFMTK
+195 VEPFFLTK
-203 MSEANREQTQSFIS
+203 MSDANREQTQSFIS
-217 DMANDFYGE
+217 DIANSFYGD
-226 IAQSRQIPMAD
+226 IAASRKIPMEE

-245 LIQEPADAVK
+245 LIQEPTDAVK

-261 IGYWDEFESALHK
+261 TGYWDEFETALRHELGFSA
-274 VLDQKDDK
+274 DK
-282 KAERRPIEYIS
+282 KIEYIG
-293 LNKYLKADKLVKEG
+293 LNKYLKADKLVEEG
-307 DNSNRIA
+307 SNSNRIA
-314 VIVGEGDIVSGE
+314 VIVGEGDILSGE
-326 GSGENIGSEKIVK
+326 SQDGTIGSETIVK

-391 ASGGYF
+391 ASGGYY
-397 MAMACDTIVAQP
+397 MAMGCDTIVAQP

-415 IGIFGVIFNVEKLMS
+415 IGIFGVLFNVEKLMN

-436 FDGVVSHKYA
+436 FDGVNSHKYA
-446 NSPSATR
+446 NFPSATR
-453 TMNDAEKNMIQN
+453 TMTDAEKNMIQN

-470 YENFTS
+470 YESFTS

-487 KLKSLAG
+487 KLKSIAS

-507 LVDILGGID
+507 LVDVLGGVDD
-516 AAIAVAAKKA
+516 AIRIAAKKA
-526 KLKEG
+526 KLKDG
-531 DYRVKYLPIKKSSF
+531 DYRVKYLPIKKSSV
-545 ETIIEK
+545 ETILEK
-551 FSNDQEEAKLK
+551 FGNDQEDAKLK

-572 KQLKNLQNLDK
+572 KQLKNLQSMDK
-583 IQARMPFDVVI
+583 VQARMPFELEI

>member
-7 YVFATIVGIFL
+7 YVFATIIGIFL

-28 GIGAAMSSSDTKTT
+28 GIGAAMSSSSTKT
-42 VASNSVLK
+42 VIASNSVLK

-65 PFTKILSGGNSPGQI
+65 PFTELLSGGNNPGQI
-80 SLPQIKEV
+80 SLPQIQEA

-107 PMGGLATL
+107 PMAGLATL
-115 KEIREYLLD
+115 KEVREYLLD

-131 IYSYGETMTEGAIYL
+131 IYSYGETMSEGGMYL
-146 SSVADKSYLTPN
+146 CSVADKSYLTPQ

-178 KIGVKPEIFR
+178 KVGIKPEIFK
-188 VGEYKSA
+188 VGDYKSA
-195 VEPFFMTK
+195 VEPLILDK
-203 MSEANREQTQSFIS
+203 MSAFSREQTQSFIS
-217 DMANDFYGE
+217 DMAGNFYGE
-226 IAQSRQIPMAD
+226 IAQSRQIPVAE
-237 LNNILNNA
+237 LNTILNDA

-261 IGYWDEFESALHK
+261 VGYWDEFESVLHK
-274 VLDQKDDK
+274 TLGVKEDK
-282 KAERRPIEYIS
+282 KIEYIGI
-293 LNKYLKADKLVKEG
+293 NKYLKADKLVKEG
-307 DNSNRIA
+307 DNANRIA

-326 GSGENIGSEKIVK
+326 GDGDNIGSEKIVK

-391 ASGGYF
+391 ASGGYY

-430 EKLGVT
+430 EKLGIT

-465 GVNKG
+465 SVNKG
-470 YENFTS
+470 YENFTA

-487 KLKSLAG
+487 QLKSIAS
-494 GRVWTGTQAKANG
+494 GRVWTGTQGKANG
-507 LVDILGGID
+507 LVDVLGGID
-516 AAIAVAAKKA
+516 VAINIAAQKA
-526 KLKEG
+526 KLKMG

-545 ETIIEK
+545 ETIMEK
-551 FSNDQEEAKLK
+551 FANNQEDAKLK

-572 KQLKNLQNLDK
+572 KQLKNLQSLDK
-583 IQARMPFDVVI
+583 IQAKMPFDVVI

>member
-7 YVFATIVGIFL
+7 YVFATIIGIFL

-28 GIGAAMSSSDTKTT
+28 GIGAAMSSSSTKT
-42 VASNSVLK
+42 VIASNSVLK

-65 PFTKILSGGNSPGQI
+65 PFTELLSGGNNPGQI
-80 SLPQIKEV
+80 SLPQIQKA

-107 PMGGLATL
+107 PMAGLATL
-115 KEIREYLLD
+115 KEVREYLLD

-131 IYSYGETMTEGAIYL
+131 IYSYGETMSEGGMYL
-146 SSVADKSYLTPN
+146 CSVADKSYLTPQ

-178 KIGVKPEIFR
+178 KVGIKPEIFK
-188 VGEYKSA
+188 VGDYKSA
-195 VEPFFMTK
+195 VEPLILDK
-203 MSEANREQTQSFIS
+203 MSAFSREQTQSFIS
-217 DMANDFYGE
+217 DMAGNFYGE
-226 IAQSRQIPMAD
+226 IAQSRQIPVAE
-237 LNNILNNA
+237 LNTILNDA

-261 IGYWDEFESALHK
+261 VGYWDEFESVLHK
-274 VLDQKDDK
+274 TLGVKEDK
-282 KAERRPIEYIS
+282 KIEYIGI
-293 LNKYLKADKLVKEG
+293 NKYLKADKLVKEG
-307 DNSNRIA
+307 DNANRIA

-326 GSGENIGSEKIVK
+326 GDGDNIGSEKIVK

-391 ASGGYF
+391 ASGGYY

-430 EKLGVT
+430 EKLGIT

-465 GVNKG
+465 SVNKG
-470 YENFTS
+470 YENFTA

-487 KLKSLAG
+487 QLKSIAS
-494 GRVWTGTQAKANG
+494 GRVWTGTQGKANG
-507 LVDILGGID
+507 LVDVLGGID
-516 AAIAVAAKKA
+516 VAINIAAQKA
-526 KLKEG
+526 KLKTG

-545 ETIIEK
+545 ETIMEK
-551 FSNDQEEAKLK
+551 FANNQEDAKLK

-572 KQLKNLQNLDK
+572 KQLKNLQSLDK
-583 IQARMPFDVVI
+583 IQAKMPFDVVI

>member
-18 FTILSFFLLI
+18 FTILSFLILI

-42 VASNSVLK
+42 VASGSVLK
-50 LDLNQVIRE
+50 LDLNQIIRE
-59 NAAEED
+59 NAAEND
-65 PFTKILSGGNSPGQI
+65 PFTEILSGGNSPGQI

-88 LANAKID
+88 LENAKID

-101 YLKAEY
+101 YLKAEN
-107 PMGGLATL
+107 PMAGIATL
-115 KEIREYLLD
+115 KEVRTYLLD

-131 IYSYGETMTEGAIYL
+131 IYSYAETMTEGGVYL
-146 SSVADKSYLTPN
+146 CAVADKSYLMPA
-158 GGLDFNGL
+158 GGMDFNGL
-166 SAEYPFMKGLFD
+166 SANYSFMKGLFE

-188 VGEYKSA
+188 VGDYKSA
-195 VEPFFMTK
+195 VEPFFLTK
-203 MSEANREQTQSFIS
+203 MSDANRLQTQSFITG
-217 DMANDFYGE
+217 MADSFYGD
-226 IAQSRQIPMAD
+226 IAESRKIPMAE
-237 LNNILNNA
+237 LNNILNEA
-245 LIQEPADAVK
+245 LIQEPTDAVK

-261 IGYWDEFESALHK
+261 TGYWDEFETALRHA
-274 VLDQKDDK
+274 LGNKDDK
-282 KAERRPIEYIS
+282 KIEYVS
-293 LNKYLKADKLVKEG
+293 LGKYLKAEKLVKEG
-307 DNSNRIA
+307 NNSNRIA
-314 VIVGEGDIVSGE
+314 VIVGEGDILSGE
-326 GSGENIGSEKIVK
+326 SQDGTIGSETIVK

-368 VMWREVELTKKVK
+368 VMWREVELTRKVK

-391 ASGGYF
+391 ASGGYY

-415 IGIFGVIFNVEKLMS
+415 IGIFGVMFNVEKLMN

-436 FDGVVSHKYA
+436 FDGVNSHKYA
-446 NSPSATR
+446 NFPSATR
-453 TMNDAEKNMIQN
+453 TMTDAEKNMIQN

-470 YENFTS
+470 YENFTA

-487 KLKSLAG
+487 KLKSIAS
-494 GRVWTGTQAKANG
+494 GRVWTGTQGKENG
-507 LVDILGGID
+507 LVDVLGGID
-516 AAIAVAAKKA
+516 DAISIAAKKA

-545 ETIIEK
+545 ETILEK
-551 FSNDQEEAKLK
+551 LGNDKEDAKLK

-572 KQLKNLQNLDK
+572 KQLKNLQGLDK
-583 IQARMPFDVVI
+583 IQARMPFELEI

>member
-18 FTILSFFLLI
+18 FTILSFLILI

-42 VASNSVLK
+42 VASGSVLK

-59 NAAEED
+59 NTAEND
-65 PFTKILSGGNSPGQI
+65 PFTEILSGGNSPGQI
-80 SLPQIKEV
+80 SLPQIKEA
-88 LANAKID
+88 LENAKID

-101 YLKAEY
+101 YLKAEN
-107 PMGGLATL
+107 PMAGIATL
-115 KEIREYLLD
+115 KEVRTYLLD

-131 IYSYGETMTEGAIYL
+131 IYSYAETMTEGGVYL
-146 SSVADKSYLTPN
+146 CAVADKSYLTPA
-158 GGLDFNGL
+158 GGIDFNGL
-166 SAEYPFMKGLFD
+166 SANYSFMKGLFE

-188 VGEYKSA
+188 VGDYKSA
-195 VEPFFMTK
+195 VEPFFLTK
-203 MSEANREQTQSFIS
+203 MSEANRLQTQSFITG
-217 DMANDFYGE
+217 MADSFYGD
-226 IAQSRQIPMAD
+226 IAESRKIPIAE
-237 LNNILNNA
+237 LNNILNEA
-245 LIQEPADAVK
+245 LIQEPTDAVK

-261 IGYWDEFESALHK
+261 TGYWDEFETALRHA
-274 VLDQKDDK
+274 LGNKDDK
-282 KAERRPIEYIS
+282 KIEYVS
-293 LNKYLKADKLVKEG
+293 LGKYLKADKLVKEG
-307 DNSNRIA
+307 NNSNRIA
-314 VIVGEGDIVSGE
+314 VIVGEGDILSGE
-326 GSGENIGSEKIVK
+326 SQDGTIGSETIVK

-368 VMWREVELTKKVK
+368 VMWREVELTRKVK

-391 ASGGYF
+391 ASGGYY

-415 IGIFGVIFNVEKLMS
+415 IGIFGVMFNVEKLMN

-436 FDGVVSHKYA
+436 FDGVNSHKYA
-446 NSPSATR
+446 NFPSATR
-453 TMNDAEKNMIQN
+453 TMTDAEKNMIQN

-470 YENFTS
+470 YENFTA

-487 KLKSLAG
+487 KLKSIAS
-494 GRVWTGTQAKANG
+494 GRVWTGTQGKENG
-507 LVDILGGID
+507 LVDVLGGID
-516 AAIAVAAKKA
+516 EAINIAAKKA

-545 ETIIEK
+545 ETILEK
-551 FSNDQEEAKLK
+551 FGNDKEDAKLR

-572 KQLKNLQNLDK
+572 KQLKNLQGLDK
-583 IQARMPFDVVI
+583 IQARMPFELEI

>member
-18 FTILSFFLLI
+18 FTILSFFVLI
-28 GIGAAMSSSDTKTT
+28 GIGSLMSSSETKTE

-65 PFTKILSGGNSPGQI
+65 PFTEILSGGNSPGQV
-80 SLPQIKEV
+80 SLPQIKEA

-101 YLKAEY
+101 YLKAEN
-107 PMGGLATL
+107 PMAGMATL
-115 KEIREYLLD
+115 KEVREYLLD

-131 IYSYGETMTEGAIYL
+131 IYSYGETMTEGSIYL
-146 SSVADKSYLTPN
+146 CSVADKSYLTPA

-166 SAEYPFMKGLFD
+166 SANYSFMKGLFE

-188 VGEYKSA
+188 VGDYKSA
-195 VEPFFMTK
+195 VEPFFLTK
-203 MSEANREQTQSFIS
+203 MSDANREQTQSFIS
-217 DMANDFYGE
+217 DMANNFYGD
-226 IAQSRQIPMAD
+226 IAASRKISMEE

-245 LIQEPADAVK
+245 LIQEPTDAVK

-261 IGYWDEFESALHK
+261 TGYWDEFETALRHELGFSA
-274 VLDQKDDK
+274 DK
-282 KAERRPIEYIS
+282 KIEYIG
-293 LNKYLKADKLVKEG
+293 LNKYLKADKLIEEG
-307 DNSNRIA
+307 SNSNRIA
-314 VIVGEGDIVSGE
+314 VIVGEGDILSGE
-326 GSGENIGSEKIVK
+326 SQDGTIGSETIVK

-391 ASGGYF
+391 ASGGYY
-397 MAMACDTIVAQP
+397 MAMGCDTIVAQP

-415 IGIFGVIFNVEKLMS
+415 IGIFGVLFNVEKLMN

-436 FDGVVSHKYA
+436 FDGVNSHKYA
-446 NSPSATR
+446 NFPSATR
-453 TMNDAEKNMIQN
+453 TMTDAEKNMIQN
-465 GVNKG
+465 SVNKG
-470 YENFTS
+470 YESFTA
-476 KAAKGRHMSIE
+476 KAAKGRHMSVE
-487 KLKSLAG
+487 KLKTLAS
-494 GRVWTGTQAKANG
+494 GRVWTGSQAKANG
-507 LVDILGGID
+507 LVDVLGGVDD
-516 AAIAVAAKKA
+516 AIRIAAKKA
-526 KLKEG
+526 KLKDG
-531 DYRVKYLPIKKSSF
+531 DYRVKYLPIQKSSF
-545 ETIIEK
+545 ESIVEK
-551 FSNDQEEAKLK
+551 FGNDQEDAKLK

-572 KQLKNLQNLDK
+572 KQLKNLQSMDK
-583 IQARMPFDVVI
+583 VQARMPFELEI